1 MIALRVPSN
10 SERVLI
16 WNAGS
21 VCKRALCVL
30 PWTPPLLI
38 MAAAAESS
46 VSSRYCRELCCIL
59 PVASMRAP
67 SGRVQGPHHL
77 MLPPLWCRG
86 PEMTLGLDV
95 SRVNFADAIKLRI
108 LRWENILDY
117 LDGPN
122 VITRVLMKEQEIQ
135 SQRRRGEG
143 RSRGETGGGLHV

>member
-1 MIALRVPSN
+1 M
-10 SERVLI
+10 
-16 WNAGS
+16 
-21 VCKRALCVL
+21 
-30 PWTPPLLI
+30 LL
-38 MAAAAESS
+38 
-46 VSSRYCRELCCIL
+46 L
-59 PVASMRAP
+59 VASMRDP

-95 SRVNFADAIKLRI
+95 SRVDFADAIKLRI

-143 RSRGETGGGLHV
+143 SSRGETGGGLQVQHRWL